1 MDVLQTKHSS
11 RPDSSPIHTLFLNGL
26 FCSVGTQV
34 EMKISAG
41 GGGALA
47 REVQISELRFTRG
60 DSLGFPF
67 FFGTSAALASCLP
80 LQSEG
85 QTNGCGMWN
94 FGTVLGTKITVLP
107 WPWWLLTGPKHRIWG
122 AKVQSSPCTSCYLNA
137 WFISL

>member
-47 REVQISELRFTRG
+47 REVQISELRFKRG

-67 FFGTSAALASCLP
+67 FLVLELLLIAAYPFS
-80 LQSEG
+80 QRDKQMG
-85 QTNGCGMWN
+85 VGCGILEL
-94 FGTVLGTKITVLP
+94 F
-107 WPWWLLTGPKHRIWG
+107 
-122 AKVQSSPCTSCYLNA
+122 
-137 WFISL
+137 